1 MRLLSLTSDCPDPE
15 AVAAFHQ
22 RATGL
27 ELHGESHADV
37 AGLGRPDRLFVG
49 FQWVHDHQPPRW
61 PDLTGQQQATSIS
74 RVSRRRCCRM
84 WTPARPRTA
93 CRFRKVKDHLKAGW
107 CVSQPG
113 RAWRRGARVPGQ
125 DTPSGAAGRYPPR
138 RHRTDVPT

>member
-15 AVAAFHQ
+15 SVAAFHQ

-61 PDLTGQQQATSIS
+61 PDLTGQQQAHLDFSSIS
-74 RVSRRRCCRM
+74 AEVLSDVDSRASAHCLPLPQGERPPEGRV
-84 WTPARPRTA
+84 
-93 CRFRKVKDHLKAGW
+93 V
-107 CVSQPG
+107 CVS
-113 RAWRRGARVPGQ
+113 
-125 DTPSGAAGRYPPR
+125 AGSSMA
-138 RHRTDVPT
+138 